1 MAGHRPPVRRGSR
14 PDHTDGP
21 VRDAAHVATWRA
33 DAAEHGHAPDGSA
46 SATRGGAAR
55 RPPRAASL
63 PHPGQ
68 DHGHRTVEPRHTA
81 KPTRPRPNH
90 RRLQQTPTSSR
101 TPALQGSSCRS
112 VCRRNDAMA
121 NFCRP
126 GTSRPPNATPTAG
139 PRRAVPTRCRC
150 CWKSSRCVSNVL
162 PGGRREARRRRAIGS
177 PQAWRTRPAHR
188 PGPPA
193 AHGARP
199 RRRRPPPRTCP
210 GKPPTPPRV
219 APGAGPGRA
228 PGMGPDVGRR
238 GARRRPHGGHRSGGT
253 RITPDRSPP
262 RGRVRQPRWP
272 RPPGIAAAHAPAP
285 TRDRPGRSS
294 TRERPAPGGTGRRRR
309 RHSHRNAGIASA
321 ERRENWEF
329 ETHRQLPRS
338 LAAVV
343 ELIEQLHPERIVFTE
358 EAKKSALNATLDDP
372 NVGWECLHMVA
383 TVLPR
388 LAFDESSKDL
398 ASEFQRR
405 SGFELSLTE
414 GKMTKK
420 DQALAGLRK
429 ITFEGRQWN
438 VSPHVKYGTK
448 PPKCL
453 RVHFALDTD
462 EQRVIV
468 GYCGDH
474 MKTAGTKRRK

>member
-1 MAGHRPPVRRGSR
+1 M
-14 PDHTDGP
+14 
-21 VRDAAHVATWRA
+21 ATWRA
-33 DAAEHGHAPDGSA
+33 DATEHGHAPDGSA
-46 SATRGGAAR
+46 SATRGGAAK

-238 GARRRPHGGHRSGGT
+238 GARRRPHGGHRSGWT

-262 RGRVRQPRWP
+262 RGRGRQPRWP
-272 RPPGIAAAHAPAP
+272 RLPGIAAGPRTGPDERQTRAVEHEREARAG
-285 TRDRPGRSS
+285 RDRSQTAPQQPKKRRHSLCVAPRELGIRDAQARRPVSS
-294 TRERPAPGGTGRRRR
+294 TRRSGSRT
-309 RHSHRNAGIASA
+309 SS
-321 ERRENWEF
+321 
-329 ETHRQLPRS
+329 PRS
-338 LAAVV
+338 SRSTARSRK
-343 ELIEQLHPERIVFTE
+343 P
-358 EAKKSALNATLDDP
+358 
-372 NVGWECLHMVA
+372 
-383 TVLPR
+383 
-388 LAFDESSKDL
+388 
-398 ASEFQRR
+398 ASG
-405 SGFELSLTE
+405 ST
-414 GKMTKK
+414 
-420 DQALAGLRK
+420 
-429 ITFEGRQWN
+429 
-438 VSPHVKYGTK
+438 SP
-448 PPKCL
+448 
-453 RVHFALDTD
+453 A
-462 EQRVIV
+462 
-468 GYCGDH
+468 
-474 MKTAGTKRRK
+474 

>member
-1 MAGHRPPVRRGSR
+1 MIDPARLASTIAGTGIVF
-14 PDHTDGP
+14 
-21 VRDAAHVATWRA
+21 VA
-33 DAAEHGHAPDGSA
+33 
-46 SATRGGAAR
+46 
-55 RPPRAASL
+55 
-63 PHPGQ
+63 
-68 DHGHRTVEPRHTA
+68 
-81 KPTRPRPNH
+81 
-90 RRLQQTPTSSR
+90 
-101 TPALQGSSCRS
+101 
-112 VCRRNDAMA
+112 
-121 NFCRP
+121 
-126 GTSRPPNATPTAG
+126 AG
-139 PRRAVPTRCRC
+139 PDIDDELEFLLVP
-150 CWKSSRCVSNVL
+150 
-162 PGGRREARRRRAIGS
+162 REFRS
-177 PQAWRTRPAHR
+177 PNGTV
-188 PGPPA
+188 
-193 AHGARP
+193 
-199 RRRRPPPRTCP
+199 
-210 GKPPTPPRV
+210 RV
-219 APGAGPGRA
+219 YAPGANFRLAQQAYRHRFFTRIQISEQSALEVEGQIARA
-228 PGMGPDVGRR
+228 LTRR
-238 GARRRPHGGHRSGGT
+238 QAWAGVRSSVTSIDDLAQRRRESRLAALQHQSDQVSKDERLQIFHEDNT
-253 RITPDRSPP
+253 RLS
-262 RGRVRQPRWP
+262 RVATELTKSNEALEERLDEFASQVEQLRDTLRTAEYSAEFYRTESERRRQLQS
-272 RPPGIAAAHAPAP
+272 A
-285 TRDRPGRSS
+285 SS
-294 TRERPAPGGTGRRRR
+294 TA
-309 RHSHRNAGIASA
+309 A
-321 ERRENWEF
+321 EAVK
-329 ETHRQLPRS
+329 TLRQLPRS

-420 DQALAGLRK
+420 DQALAELRK